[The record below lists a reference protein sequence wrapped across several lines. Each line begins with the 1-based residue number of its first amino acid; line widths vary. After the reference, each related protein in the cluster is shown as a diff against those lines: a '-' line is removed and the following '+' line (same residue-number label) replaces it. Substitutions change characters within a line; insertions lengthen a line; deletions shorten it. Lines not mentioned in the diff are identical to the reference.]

1 MHLMGQMSE
10 RFRMSKIKRL
20 LRGSFRKT
28 NTTLQHRLYLKMKKE
43 PQSQIVESDDHPNDN
58 PEGEKNSKKL
68 KSTIGYSSTNFTKSS
83 NLTSSSKSKAIHKPR
98 TYALQPKIPSYNNDW
113 STVQEVD
120 DDLDISKKVRKY
132 LLSLHEIHA
141 IYFPE
146 DDLEEVLKRRD
157 DPQQTSLAKA
167 LIVFIRSCVIWER
180 VHDFQLGIESYQMKV
195 NLTAPTITLPKRAMD
210 IDELQKFS
218 DATLKRVVWKISV
231 INVEAKHEILK
242 IFLSKQDK
250 ELTALLEEEME
261 ERLKYLR

>member
-1 MHLMGQMSE
+1 MMHMGMNRLMKSV
-10 RFRMSKIKRL
+10 KIV
-20 LRGSFRKT
+20 FD
-28 NTTLQHRLYLKMKKE
+28 N
-43 PQSQIVESDDHPNDN
+43 IVQFIES
-58 PEGEKNSKKL
+58 
-68 KSTIGYSSTNFTKSS
+68 NF
-83 NLTSSSKSKAIHKPR
+83 
-98 TYALQPKIPSYNNDW
+98 
-113 STVQEVD
+113 
-120 DDLDISKKVRKY
+120 KY
-132 LLSLHEIHA
+132 LCTNDI
-141 IYFPE
+141 E
-146 DDLEEVLKRRD
+146 DMYYICLRRRD

-195 NLTAPTITLPKRAMD
+195 NLTAPTITLP
-210 IDELQKFS
+210 KFS